1 MEVPMG
7 YFTKIPIE
15 ILLEIASLLDIKCL
29 SNLLAAN
36 EDVAAHCLHLVTLPR
51 LVYVIQQIDIDSL
64 MNLLEAG
71 IEPNTTDSEGNTLLA
86 IAMKRSET
94 VEQNVP
100 QNGEE
105 PAKDKPRQSA
115 KLSQLI
121 MLLLQRGAD
130 PTKLSRYNRLPLDLA
145 SSEILKHRELCAAL
159 YERKARV
166 TDLATFGRIYECQSV
181 SEIQQLL
188 DNGTDIASLRGGF
201 YKGRTI
207 LHHLAMNDLVRLP
220 EKQPVLD
227 LLLKHAPGLLDMP
240 MKDRRTALHLAVQ
253 SNKETLFSYLLDKG
267 ANAEAFSSRHM
278 TPLNCAVPIGAVE
291 MVIEMLTKVD
301 RIRRTPAPQLY
312 KSNYDTPFS
321 LALHCCGL
329 KEPHYNSFKIAR
341 ILLEHDRTQMDNDCR
356 AKIEKIRSR
365 PIPRK
370 HRDDFEAI
378 LKISQGQ
385 VTEPSYKD
393 SLFYKHLLTKL
404 LDALVMFAIHLSYS
418 VRGKFYHAIT
428 T

>member
-7 YFTKIPIE
+7 YFTKIPME

-51 LVYVIQQIDIDSL
+51 LVYVIQQIDIDGL
-64 MNLLEAG
+64 MNLLEVG
-71 IEPNTTDSEGNTLLA
+71 IEPNTTDSEGNMLLA

-105 PAKDKPRQSA
+105 PAKDNPRQSD

-130 PTKLSRYNRLPLDLA
+130 PTIPS
-145 SSEILKHRELCAAL
+145 
-159 YERKARV
+159 RV
-166 TDLATFGRIYECQSV
+166 TDLATFGRVCECQSV
-181 SEIQQLL
+181 SKIQKLL
-188 DNGTDIASLRGGF
+188 ANGTDIAGLRGGF
-201 YKGRTI
+201 YKDMTI
-207 LHHLAMNDLVRLP
+207 LHHLAMNDIVRLP
-220 EKQPVLD
+220 EKQSVLD
-227 LLLKHAPGLLDMP
+227 LLLKHAPGLLDML
-240 MKDRRTALHLAVQ
+240 MKDGRTPP
-253 SNKETLFSYLLDKG
+253 SFSP
-267 ANAEAFSSRHM
+267 NTEAFSSRHM
-278 TPLNCAVPIGAVE
+278 APLSCAVPIGAVE
-291 MVIEMLTKVD
+291 MVIKMLTKVD
-301 RIRRTPAPQLY
+301 RTRRTPAPQLY
-312 KSNYDTPFS
+312 KPIYDTPFS
-321 LALHCCGL
+321 LALRCCGL
-329 KEPHYNSFKIAR
+329 KEPHCNSIKIAG
-341 ILLEHDRTQMDNDCR
+341 ILLEHDRTQMDNECR

-385 VTEPSYKD
+385 VTELSYRVQEHK
-393 SLFYKHLLTKL
+393 
-404 LDALVMFAIHLSYS
+404 DALVMLAIYLSYS
-418 VRGKFYHAIT
+418 VRVKFYQST
-428 T
+428 TT

>member
-7 YFTKIPIE
+7 CFTKIPME

-36 EDVAAHCLHLVTLPR
+36 EDIAAHCLHLVTLPR
-51 LVYVIQQIDIDSL
+51 LVHVIQQIDIDSL
-64 MNLLEAG
+64 MNLLIVG

-94 VEQNVP
+94 VEENVP

-105 PAKDKPRQSA
+105 RAKEKPRQSD
-115 KLSQLI
+115 KLPELI
-121 MLLLQRGAD
+121 ALLLLCDAD
-130 PTKLSRYNRLPLDLA
+130 PKLPNRYNRLPLDFA
-145 SSEILKHRELCAAL
+145 SLEILKNRELCAAL
-159 YERKARV
+159 YEEGARV
-166 TDLATFGRIYECQSV
+166 TDLATVGRIYECQSV
-181 SEIQQLL
+181 LEIQKLL
-188 DNGTDIASLRGGF
+188 ANGTDIASLRGGF
-201 YKGRTI
+201 YKDMTI
-207 LHHLAMNDLVRLP
+207 LHHLANDNNNKVGLP

-240 MKDRRTALHLAVQ
+240 MKDGRTPLHLAVQ
-253 SNKETLFSYLLDKG
+253 SSNKTLFSYLLDKG
-267 ANAEAFSSRHM
+267 ADPEAFSSRHM

-312 KSNYDTPFS
+312 ESKYDTPFS
-321 LALHCCGL
+321 LALHCCEL
-329 KEPHYNSFKIAR
+329 KKPHYNSFKIAR
-341 ILLEHDRTQMDNDCR
+341 ILLEHDRTQMDNECK
-356 AKIEKIRSR
+356 AKIEKIRPR

-378 LKISQGQ
+378 LRISQGQ
-385 VTEPSYKD
+385 VTE
-393 SLFYKHLLTKL
+393 
-404 LDALVMFAIHLSYS
+404 LSH
-418 VRGKFYHAIT
+418 RA
-428 T
+428 